1 MRRLSTRLI
10 VAISSF
16 ALAQM
21 ASAADLPV
29 KAPVYEPPP
38 PPVYSWTGFYIGANI
53 GGGWGDRNVGYAA
66 NDLLS
71 LGLFLPNFPNLN
83 GAPPPASIH
92 TSGVLGGLQVGYNWQ
107 MGSAWLIGA
116 EADIDWSG
124 VKGSASTGGA
134 LGQFMFPP
142 FVNTVEEKVEWLGTV
157 RARLGYLPT
166 PNLLAFVTGGFAYG
180 EVEQSGSYTTADAT
194 LGTLV
199 RLGYGYDCS
208 ANVPC
213 FSGSAS
219 DTAFGGA
226 AGGGL
231 EYAIAKNWTIRG
243 EYLYVSLAGKSVIET
258 ATALPAG
265 TTIPSSFTANFGR
278 TNLNIVRAALNY
290 RF

>member
-134 LGQFMFPP
+134 LGQFIFPP

-180 EVEQSGSYTTADAT
+180 EVERVVHTHGPTQHSVPWFVLVMVTTAAPTSHAFPALKAT
-194 LGTLV
+194 
-199 RLGYGYDCS
+199 R
-208 ANVPC
+208 
-213 FSGSAS
+213 
-219 DTAFGGA
+219 
-226 AGGGL
+226 
-231 EYAIAKNWTIRG
+231 
-243 EYLYVSLAGKSVIET
+243 SLAGRQAAASNT
-258 ATALPAG
+258 RLPKIG
-265 TTIPSSFTANFGR
+265 RSGANIC
-278 TNLNIVRAALNY
+278 T
-290 RF
+290 

>member
-10 VAISSF
+10 VAISTL

-21 ASAADLPV
+21 ATAADLPV
-29 KAPVYEPPP
+29 KAPAYEPPP

-53 GGGWGDRNVGYAA
+53 GGGWGDRSVDYAA
-66 NDLLS
+66 NDLVSLSHFIS
-71 LGLFLPNFPNLN
+71 LG
-83 GAPPPASIH
+83 GEPPPASIH
-92 TSGVLGGLQVGYNWQ
+92 TSGVLGGLQAGYNWQ
-107 MGSAWLIGA
+107 MGPAWLIGA

-134 LGQFMFPP
+134 IRLINLP
-142 FVNTVEEKVEWLGTV
+142 FANTVAEKDKWLGTV
-157 RARLGYLPT
+157 RARFGYLPT

-180 EVEQSGSYTTADAT
+180 EVERNGAYTGAAGVGGI
-194 LGTLV
+194 LIPV
-199 RLGYGYDCS
+199 GYGCT

-219 DTAFGGA
+219 DIAFGWTV
-226 AGGGL
+226 GGGL
-231 EYAIAKNWTIRG
+231 EYAVARNWTIRG
-243 EYLYVSLAGKSVIET
+243 EYLHVSLESKSVIET
-258 ATALPAG
+258 ATALPPLA
-265 TTIPSSFTANFGR
+265 TIPSTFTANFGR

>member
-1 MRRLSTRLI
+1 MDVGAAVGHCAEVMSAVVWRTTPLFYLTVSPVINAKRLLVDS
-10 VAISSF
+10 
-16 ALAQM
+16 
-21 ASAADLPV
+21 
-29 KAPVYEPPP
+29 
-38 PPVYSWTGFYIGANI
+38 
-53 GGGWGDRNVGYAA
+53 
-66 NDLLS
+66 
-71 LGLFLPNFPNLN
+71 PN
-83 GAPPPASIH
+83 A
-92 TSGVLGGLQVGYNWQ
+92 
-107 MGSAWLIGA
+107 
-116 EADIDWSG
+116 
-124 VKGSASTGGA
+124 
-134 LGQFMFPP
+134 
-142 FVNTVEEKVEWLGTV
+142 LGTV